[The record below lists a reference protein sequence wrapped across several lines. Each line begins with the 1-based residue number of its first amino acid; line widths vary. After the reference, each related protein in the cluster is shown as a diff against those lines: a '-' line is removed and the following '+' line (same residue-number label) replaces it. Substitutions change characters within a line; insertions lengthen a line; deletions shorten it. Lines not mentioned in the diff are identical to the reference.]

1 MSLNDMKE
9 ALMDQTNSSSN
20 ELPLTESTFL
30 IMLSISSDPR
40 HGYAI
45 IKEVE
50 SMSDGRVKLSTGT
63 LYGAIK
69 RLLQSQWIER
79 VEETEQNKLKNTRF
93 RKSYKLSPRGQR
105 ILKDELA
112 RLRTLVNLAN
122 QRSQEAQA

>member
-1 MSLNDMKE
+1 MSLNDMRE
-9 ALMDQTNSSSN
+9 ALMDQPISSSN

-69 RLLQSQWIER
+69 R
-79 VEETEQNKLKNTRF
+79 T
-93 RKSYKLSPRGQR
+93 
-105 ILKDELA
+105 
-112 RLRTLVNLAN
+112 
-122 QRSQEAQA
+122 

>member
-1 MSLNDMKE
+1 MSLNDMRE
-9 ALMDQTNSSSN
+9 ALMDQPISSSN

-69 RLLQSQWIER
+69 RLLKSQWIER
-79 VEETEQNKLKNTRF
+79 VEETEQSELINTRF

-105 ILKDELA
+105 ILKEELA
-112 RLRTLVNLAN
+112 RSRTLVNLAN
-122 QRSQEAQA
+122 QRTQEAQA

>member
-1 MSLNDMKE
+1 MSLDDMKE
-9 ALMDQTNSSSN
+9 AIMDQPINNSN

-30 IMLSISSDPR
+30 IMLSISTDPR

-69 RLLQSQWIER
+69 RLLQSKWIER
-79 VEETEQNKLKNTRF
+79 VEETDQSEVENTRF
-93 RKSYKLSPRGQR
+93 RKAYKLSPKGQR
-105 ILKDELA
+105 ILRDELV
-112 RLRTLVNLAN
+112 RLRTLVNLAK
-122 QRSQEAQA
+122 QRTQKAQA